1 MSRVRPPA
9 RQDAFGHRTSMTID
23 RALELQ
29 ARAWTLQAEGK
40 LEDAFAACLEAL
52 QLTERCE
59 GSDSADVANLLNDL
73 AEIENERQK
82 FTTALALAERAQA
95 IEEALGDQFAGETA
109 ARIRLKTLAL
119 LGELRRVQGDYV
131 RAESDLQEAV
141 RLAAG
146 EFGETSEESA
156 EALNGLAVLYKY
168 CGRFD
173 EGLRLY
179 REVLRFTIATQGE
192 ECVTTIT
199 IYHNIGGIL
208 FSKGD
213 FAAAKPYGEKAWE
226 LSQHLLGE
234 TDPRTMA
241 DAAAYAAILDGLGKY
256 DESETIYR
264 RALAVF
270 EKSFGPAHYEVAATL
285 HNLGAVLV
293 AQGNYKEA
301 EEYYRRALAIKES
314 LLDADSPDVALT
326 RSNLGSLLNLFGRYD
341 ESVPLLQNAV
351 AILESRLTPAHPQLA
366 LARENLRK
374 ALS

>member
-1 MSRVRPPA
+1 
-9 RQDAFGHRTSMTID
+9 MTID

-52 QLTERCE
+52 QLAEQCE
-59 GSDSADVANLLNDL
+59 GSDSPDVANLLNDL
-73 AEIENERQK
+73 AEIERDRQN
-82 FTTALALAERAQA
+82 FQRALIYAERALA
-95 IEEALGDQFAGETA
+95 IERTQVNRFTGETA

-119 LGELRRVQGDYV
+119 AGELRRVQGDYV
-131 RAESDLQEAV
+131 RAESDLQAAV
-141 RLAAG
+141 KLSAD

-156 EALNGLAVLYKY
+156 QALNGLAVLYKY

-179 REVLRFTIATQGE
+179 KEALRVTIATQGE
-192 ECVTTIT
+192 ECVTAIT
-199 IYHNIGGIL
+199 IYHNMGGIL

-213 FAAAKPYGEKAWE
+213 FAGAKPYGEKAWE
-226 LSQHLLGE
+226 LSQRLLGE

-241 DAAAYAAILDGLGKY
+241 DAAAYAAIVDGLGGY
-256 DESETIYR
+256 DESEAIYR

-270 EKSFGPAHYEVAATL
+270 EKSFGPGHYEVAATL

-301 EEYYRRALAIKES
+301 EENYRRALSIKER
-314 LLDADSPDVALT
+314 LLDADSPDAALT
-326 RSNLGSLLNLFGRYD
+326 RSNLGSLLNLLGRYS
-341 ESVPLLQNAV
+341 ESLPLLKNAV
-351 AILESRLTPAHPQLA
+351 AILESRLTPAHPQLVF
-366 LARENLRK
+366 ARENLRK